1 MRPRGEIRCIV
12 AAALAEQGGT
22 ARELAGRT
30 LLSVGHVR
38 TTLCNMMRPPL
49 VQAVVTHTVRRP
61 GVNRPIPVYC
71 TPEARHTG
79 PGLSLEQVWGI
90 APARTIA
97 KRTSL

>member
-22 ARELAGRT
+22 TRDLAGRT

-38 TTLCNMMRPPL
+38 ATLGNMMRPPL

-61 GVNRPIPVYC
+61 GVNRPIPFYRA
-71 TPEARHTG
+71 PEVQPAD
-79 PGLSLEQVWGI
+79 PGLSLEQVWGM
-90 APARTIA
+90 APPGRTRA
-97 KRTSL
+97 